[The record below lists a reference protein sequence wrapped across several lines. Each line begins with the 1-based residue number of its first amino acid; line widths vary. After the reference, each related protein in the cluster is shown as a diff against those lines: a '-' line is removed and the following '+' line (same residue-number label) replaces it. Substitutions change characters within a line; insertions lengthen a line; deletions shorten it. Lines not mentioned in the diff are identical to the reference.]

1 MERAEFLDIL
11 FLAKHMAA
19 ADGELHPMEKKV
31 LFALFKAVGVNNAE
45 LEAIKQKV
53 SLEEAILGLQSEEA
67 KQILIDV
74 LVLVASADNIFEDEE
89 QEYITKVMHRLG
101 MDPETH
107 PYFASEE
114 GLDLEE
120 VRSSVRLIINNLKDL
135 A

>member
-1 MERAEFLDIL
+1 MEREEFLDIL

-31 LFALFKAVGVNNAE
+31 LFALFKAIGVNNEE
-45 LEAIKQKV
+45 LETIRQKL
-53 SLEEAILGLQSEEA
+53 SLEDAIEGLKSEEG

-89 QEYITKVMHRLG
+89 REYITKVMHRLD
-101 MDPETH
+101 MNPETH
-107 PYFASEE
+107 PYFASED